1 VSVNDTAGP
10 IMGDP
15 LADVERHLLSAFVA
29 GAGHDL
35 HDLLQRD
42 DKDARTLLAAASR
55 YASARLSEIEARW
68 HYLHSLHGEE

>member
-1 VSVNDTAGP
+1 MSVNDTAGS

-15 LADVERHLLSAFVA
+15 LADVERHLMGAFVA

-42 DKDARTLLAAASR
+42 DEEARALLAAASR
-55 YASARLSEIEARW
+55 HASARLSEIEARW
-68 HYLHSLHGEE
+68 HYLHTLRGEE